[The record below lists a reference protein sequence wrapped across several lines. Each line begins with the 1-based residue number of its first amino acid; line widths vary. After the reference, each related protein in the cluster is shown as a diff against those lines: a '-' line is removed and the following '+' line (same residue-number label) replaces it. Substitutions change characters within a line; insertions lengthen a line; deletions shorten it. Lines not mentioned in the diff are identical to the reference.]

1 MAMVFLSLGSNFN
14 KRLDNIQ
21 NAIKLL
27 NQNNII
33 VTNISPIYE
42 TEPVGNLSILGI
54 TCPFQLRQKKFL
66 NCVIETSTNYEPEEV
81 LFVIQSIEKSL
92 GRRRIKGIANLPR
105 TIDIDILFYD
115 DKIINLPTRFAES
128 RRVFK
133 IPHPKIEIRAFVLV
147 PLSDLAPDFIH
158 PVLKKTIRELTKRVD
173 KKGVMTWQPKTT
185 PIPA

>member
-42 TEPVGNLSILGI
+42 TQPVGNLSILGI
-54 TCPFQLRQKKFL
+54 TCPFQLRQKNFL
-66 NCVIETSTNYEPEEV
+66 NCVIETSTNYEPEEL

-105 TIDIDILFYD
+105 TIDIDILFYN
-115 DKIINLPTRFAES
+115 DKIINQPM
-128 RRVFK
+128 FK